1 MSHRILLLA
10 LLLFA
15 SFAVSPAHAAETPVD
30 DARLERLLEVTRSR
44 AMLDGMLPQI
54 EASQR
59 QMVAQMLAGQE
70 LDDDQRARLD
80 AILARSSAAM
90 RQALTWEKLEPVY
103 FDIYRRTFSAEDID
117 AIIAFYETPAGQR
130 MLDRMPTLMQHTME
144 AMQGLMVP
152 MLEQMQ
158 RDIAAEFAPPAE
170 AGEATPGS

>member
-15 SFAVSPAHAAETPVD
+15 PFAASPAQAAETPVD

-44 AMLDGMLPQI
+44 AMLEAMLPQI

-59 QMVAQMLAGQE
+59 EMVAQMVAGQQ
-70 LDDDQRARLD
+70 LDDAQRARLE
-80 AILARSSAAM
+80 AILGKSTAAV
-90 RQALTWEKLEPVY
+90 RQALAWENLEQVY

-130 MLDRMPTLMQHTME
+130 MLDKMPTLMQHTME
-144 AMQGLMVP
+144 AVQGLMVP

-158 RDIAAEFAPPAE
+158 RDIAAEIAPQ
-170 AGEATPGS
+170 GEAPEAAPGS